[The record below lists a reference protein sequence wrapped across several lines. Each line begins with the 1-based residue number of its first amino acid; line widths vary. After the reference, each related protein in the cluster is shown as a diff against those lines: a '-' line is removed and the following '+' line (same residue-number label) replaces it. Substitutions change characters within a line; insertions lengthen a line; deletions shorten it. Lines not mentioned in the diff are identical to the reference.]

1 MVARVVA
8 GSLAGSVEVQV
19 EVRVESPVEKDLLA
33 GSVESLVEVRVE
45 SPVEKDLLAGLVL
58 YPVDGG
64 EYVCMCLC
72 YTQRLLSLTY
82 VKHLRNVCLVLRKII
97 GLSKE
102 NPSAASYAAGGIG
115 VCE

>member
-1 MVARVVA
+1 MAQVEVWVVARVVA
-8 GSLAGSVEVQV
+8 GSLAGS
-19 EVRVESPVEKDLLA
+19 
-33 GSVESLVEVRVE
+33 VEVRVE

-82 VKHLRNVCLVLRKII
+82 VKHLRNVCLYCVKSS
-97 GLSKE
+97 G
-102 NPSAASYAAGGIG
+102 
-115 VCE
+115 